1 MDLNR
6 KDSEMERMLNKGF
19 VLTVGIAMVLIA
31 GCGEQQL
38 PSEKK
43 SRLIAVENA
52 ELKREIAQR
61 DLNIESLKS
70 RHTREL
76 KQLEQQLAECRKRIE
91 DCKEDLHGKIEKRI
105 DGVFEDMMEES
116 AKVQAENKMLKA
128 EIAELRTKL
137 EEKGQSKD
145 VEESEKQEK
154 PKKRKVSEKREGRK
168 KKDKENQVSEGQP
181 GLIFS
186 DCF

>member
-19 VLTVGIAMVLIA
+19 VLAVGIAMVLIA

-52 ELKREIAQR
+52 ELKKEIAQR
-61 DLNIESLKS
+61 DLELENLKG
-70 RHTREL
+70 RHARDV
-76 KQLEQQLAECRKRIE
+76 KQREQQLAECRKLIE
-91 DCKEDLHGKIEKRI
+91 DCKEDLHGKIEKRM
-105 DGVFEDMMEES
+105 DGVFEAMMEEI
-116 AKVQAENKMLKA
+116 AKTLEENKMLKA

-145 VEESEKQEK
+145 VEK
-154 PKKRKVSEKREGRK
+154 PKKRKVSEK
-168 KKDKENQVSEGQP
+168 
-181 GLIFS
+181 
-186 DCF
+186 